1 MHRSKALLYVFN
13 CMWVG
18 TFSRYRDGGKQ
29 VASAASKMLV
39 ANRVS
44 GTPESSEGSSP
55 RIRAART
62 IEAS

>member
-1 MHRSKALLYVFN
+1 MHRSKAILHVFM
-13 CMWVG
+13 CTWVG
-18 TFSRYRDGGKQ
+18 TFSRYRDGGEQ
-29 VASAASKMLV
+29 VASAASKTLV

-44 GTPESSEGSSP
+44 GTPECSEGNSP